1 MGQPRGWRRT
11 KLPQY
16 VRVTLGNLD
25 KITQRETPSRRPVKN
40 RLWVLLVSMALTV
53 SCSTMPSPK
62 LAASSKFKPAQ
73 GTIAAN
79 FLAARQALYFQDVDA
94 SAGFYLTALN
104 FDRDNANLLQQAFY
118 TQYQLGRIDAAAVIA
133 RNIETLNIT
142 TSYASEPA
150 TAKAILLEDWDAVLV
165 LADHIA
171 ENLDAQPV
179 AAIIKA
185 WALTAKEQ
193 GAAGLSH
200 LLKIGKASTVD
211 GQDMPSVFAM
221 QAARLSAHLGDDAEM
236 RGFADEL
243 FNRQNL
249 SSQILL
255 QLASLYARHGETAK
269 VAQLIDRL
277 PTGFNKKAVQVH
289 LLSQTKS
296 PKIASHIAAGIIDSS
311 LINSQSQTGGML
323 NARLGLALYLDP
335 KINTAHFLLAQALY
349 EMGQYQAAL
358 AKLDAIDVAGAWGQP
373 QLLLRIDLERK
384 DNMTGA
390 ITLMQTAVDKDGD
403 NALLRKE
410 LGDLYRISDQYEKA
424 RDAYLMALDLG
435 LVSGELDRSLG
446 ISYEQLEQDQLA
458 EDRFKTALA
467 KNPNDPFTLNYL
479 GYWWAD
485 DGRNLEEAIKLIEQ
499 AVRLRPRSGYF
510 VDSLGWVHFKLGNYD
525 LAVAFLEKA
534 TILEPIDAVI
544 TGHLGDAYWETGRYA
559 EARFK
564 WQYALS
570 ITTEDDLKAELTAK
584 LKQ

>member
-1 MGQPRGWRRT
+1 LNQP
-11 KLPQY
+11 K
-16 VRVTLGNLD
+16 
-25 KITQRETPSRRPVKN
+25 S
-40 RLWVLLVSMALTV
+40 
-53 SCSTMPSPK
+53 
-62 LAASSKFKPAQ
+62 
-73 GTIAAN
+73 TIAAN
-79 FLAARQALYFQDVDA
+79 FLAARQALYFRDVGA
-94 SAGFYLTALN
+94 SAEFYLTALN
-104 FDRDNANLLQQAFY
+104 FDRDNASLLQQAFY
-118 TQYQLGRIDAAAVIA
+118 TQYQLGHIDAAAAIA
-133 RNIETLNIT
+133 RNMEMLNLT

-179 AAIIKA
+179 AAVIKA
-185 WALTAKEQ
+185 WALTAKGQ

-200 LLKIGKASTVD
+200 LLKIGKASTGD
-211 GQDMPSVFAM
+211 GQEMPSVFAM
-221 QAARLSAHLGDDAEM
+221 QAARLSAHLGNDSEM
-236 RGFADEL
+236 RGFADGL

-249 SSQILL
+249 PSQILL

-269 VAQLIDRL
+269 MAQLIERL
-277 PTGFNKKAVQVH
+277 PTGFNKKAVQNQ
-289 LLSQTKS
+289 LLNQTKP
-296 PKIASHIAAGIIDSS
+296 PKIASHIAAGIIDTS
-311 LINSQSQTGGML
+311 LINSQSQSGGML

-335 KINTAHFLLAQALY
+335 QIDSARFLLAQALY
-349 EMGQYQAAL
+349 EMEQYQAAI

-373 QLLLRIDLERK
+373 QLLLRVDLERK

-390 ITLMQTAVDKDGD
+390 IALLQTAVDKGGD

-410 LGDLYRISDQYEKA
+410 LGDLYRMSDQFEKA

-435 LVSGELDRSLG
+435 LASGDLDRNLG

-458 EDRFKTALA
+458 EDRFKAALE
-467 KNPNDPFTLNYL
+467 KNPNDPYTLNYL

-485 DGRNLEEAIKLIEQ
+485 DGRNLDEAIKLIEQ

-510 VDSLGWVHFKLGNYD
+510 VDSLGWVHYKLGNYD

-534 TILEPIDAVI
+534 TMLEPMDAVI
-544 TGHLGDAYWETGRYA
+544 TGHLGDAYWETGRDA

-564 WQYALS
+564 WQYALT
-570 ITTEDDLKAELTAK
+570 IATEDELKAEFTAK

>member
-1 MGQPRGWRRT
+1 M
-11 KLPQY
+11 
-16 VRVTLGNLD
+16 GNLD
-25 KITQRETPSRRPVKN
+25 KITQPETPSRRPVKN
-40 RLWVLLVSMALTV
+40 RLWLLLVGMALTA

-62 LAASSKFKPAQ
+62 SAASTKFESAQ

-79 FLAARQALYFQDVDA
+79 FLAARQALYFQDVGA

-118 TQYQLGRIDAAAVIA
+118 TQYQLGHIDAAAVIA

-200 LLKIGKASTVD
+200 LLKIGKASVVD

-269 VAQLIDRL
+269 MAQLIDRL
-277 PTGFNKKAVQVH
+277 PTGFNKKAVQLH

-311 LINSQSQTGGML
+311 LLNNQSQTGGML

-335 KINTAHFLLAQALY
+335 QINTAHFLLAQALY

-384 DNMTGA
+384 DNITGA
-390 ITLMQTAVDKDGD
+390 ITLMQTAVNKDGD

-435 LVSGELDRSLG
+435 LVSSDLDRSLG

-467 KNPNDPFTLNYL
+467 KNPNDPYTLNYL

-510 VDSLGWVHFKLGNYD
+510 VDSLGWVHYKLGNYD

-534 TILEPIDAVI
+534 TVLEPMDAVI
-544 TGHLGDAYWETGRYA
+544 TGHLGDAYWETGRFA

-570 ITTEDDLKAELTAK
+570 ITTEDDLKAEFTAK

>member
-1 MGQPRGWRRT
+1 M
-11 KLPQY
+11 
-16 VRVTLGNLD
+16 GNLD
-25 KITQRETPSRRPVKN
+25 RITKPETPSQRPVKN
-40 RLWVLLVSMALTV
+40 RHWLFFVGMVLTA
-53 SCSTMPSPK
+53 SCSTTPSPK
-62 LAASSKFKPAQ
+62 SIASTKFEPAQ

-79 FLAARQALYFQDVDA
+79 FLAARQALYFRDVGA

-104 FDRDNANLLQQAFY
+104 FDRDNASLLQQAFY
-118 TQYQLGRIDAAAVIA
+118 TQYQLGHIDAAAAIA
-133 RNIETLNIT
+133 RNMEMLNLT

-179 AAIIKA
+179 AAAIKA
-185 WALTAKEQ
+185 WALTAKGQ

-211 GQDMPSVFAM
+211 GQEMPSVFAM

-236 RGFADEL
+236 RRFSDGL

-249 SSQILL
+249 PSQILL
-255 QLASLYARHGETAK
+255 QLASLYARHGNTAK
-269 VAQLIDRL
+269 MAQLIDRL
-277 PTGFNKKAVQVH
+277 PTGFDKKAVQNQ
-289 LLSQTKS
+289 LLSQIEP
-296 PKIASHIAAGIIDSS
+296 PKITNHIAAGIIDTS

-335 KINTAHFLLAQALY
+335 QIDSARFLLAQALY
-349 EMGQYQAAL
+349 EMEQYQAAL
-358 AKLDAIDVAGAWGQP
+358 AKLDGIDVAGTWGQP
-373 QLLLRIDLERK
+373 QLLLRVDLERR

-390 ITLMQTAVDKDGD
+390 IALMQTAVDKDGD

-410 LGDLYRISDQYEKA
+410 LGDLYRMSDQFEKA

-435 LVSGELDRSLG
+435 LASGDLDRNLG
-446 ISYEQLEQDQLA
+446 ISYEQLEQDQPA
-458 EDRFKTALA
+458 EDRFKAALA
-467 KNPNDPFTLNYL
+467 KNPNDPYTLNYL

-485 DGRNLEEAIKLIEQ
+485 DGRNLKEAIKLIEQ

-510 VDSLGWVHFKLGNYD
+510 VDSLGWVHYKLGNYD

-534 TILEPIDAVI
+534 TILEPMDAVI

-570 ITTEDDLKAELTAK
+570 IATEDDLKAEFTAK